1 MADRSARLPPMP
13 PLAGAAPGVQPFA
26 PLTPISTPEAARA
39 ALAAEANTSV
49 MDPAGMRRLWVRELD
64 LLVVAA
70 LVVAGASATVQIT
83 INGQLPGW
91 WLILMPLTLLVHL
104 STGYIPG
111 ALSRSLP
118 APELIPRFGP
128 ARLRWYHQLRHQPA
142 FAPAPARWPPGA
154 EAYALLSA
162 AATVQSVAPS
172 WLCERVALPPDVGA
186 QWVAALRW
194 QGWLAGGGRRLG
206 LASLPELH
214 LQVTP
219 LGLAGLEAERSRLT
233 ALAAPP

>member
-1 MADRSARLPPMP
+1 MADRSARIPPMP
-13 PLAGAAPGVQPFA
+13 PLPGAATGVQPFV

-39 ALAAEANTSV
+39 ALTAEANTSV
-49 MDPAGMRRLWVRELD
+49 VDPAGMRWLWVRALD

-70 LVVAGASATVQIT
+70 LVVAAVVAAVQFT
-83 INGQLPGW
+83 TSGRLPGW
-91 WLILMPLTLLVHL
+91 WLILMLLALLVNG
-104 STGYIPG
+104 SIGYLPE

-118 APELIPRFGP
+118 APELIPPFGP
-128 ARLRWYHQLRHQPA
+128 ARWRWYRQLRHQPA
-142 FAPAPARWPPGA
+142 AVPAPAHWPPGA

-172 WLCERVALPPDVGA
+172 WLCERVGLRADVGA
-186 QWVAALRW
+186 AWVASLRW

-214 LQVTP
+214 LKVTP
-219 LGLAGLEAERSRLT
+219 AGLAGLGAERARLT
-233 ALAAPP
+233 ALAAT